1 MSLAHFDEI
10 YEICNYEAEKDRLFD
25 KEISLT
31 DVTFK
36 KSIQTSKVTISTLT
50 NLNKKEESTEISLV

>member
-10 YEICNYEAEKDRLFD
+10 YEICNYETEKNMLFD

-36 KSIQTSKVTISTLT
+36 KSIRTSQAIISTLT
-50 NLNKKEESTEISLV
+50 NLSEKEEAKEISLV

>member
-10 YEICNYEAEKDRLFD
+10 YDICNDETEKDMLFD
-25 KEISLT
+25 KENSLT

-36 KSIQTSKVTISTLT
+36 NNIRTSKVTISTLT
-50 NLNKKEESTEISLV
+50 NLSKKEETKELSLL

>member
-10 YEICNYEAEKDRLFD
+10 YEICNYETEKDMLFD

-31 DVTFK
+31 GVTFK
-36 KSIQTSKVTISTLT
+36 KSIQASKPTISTLT
-50 NLNKKEESTEISLV
+50 NLSKKEEVQEPSLV

>member
-50 NLNKKEESTEISLV
+50 NLNKKEESKEISLV